1 MVGVGSGLRW
11 REGVLRVSGG
21 LAGWGW
27 GALRGEDFAHTALLS
42 LTFLGTHSARQGL
55 WCPLFLSRTP
65 PDLGGAKV
73 TWGAGG
79 LKTD

>member
-21 LAGWGW
+21 LAGWG
-27 GALRGEDFAHTALLS
+27 GALRGEDFAYTALLS

-65 PDLGGAKV
+65 PDLGGGKGHMGSRW
-73 TWGAGG
+73 T
-79 LKTD
+79 